1 MREQVTVVMRI
12 ACRVVKGQDQAVCI
26 WLGKETDYEGGR
38 AFLPGSNSILLN
50 AVQTRQ
56 IADLL
61 VSQAAELEAL
71 GGACVRVEGQRS
83 PELERFE
90 GKMS

>member
-38 AFLPGSNSILLN
+38 AFLPGSNRAYPVACQGLLRELDPTGCHV
-50 AVQTRQ
+50 APPFP
-56 IADLL
+56 ASSLL
-61 VSQAAELEAL
+61 GRDEL
-71 GGACVRVEGQRS
+71 
-83 PELERFE
+83 
-90 GKMS
+90 

>member
-1 MREQVTVVMRI
+1 
-12 ACRVVKGQDQAVCI
+12 
-26 WLGKETDYEGGR
+26 
-38 AFLPGSNSILLN
+38 LLN

>member
-1 MREQVTVVMRI
+1 MPTPVVMRI
-12 ACRVVKGQDQAVCI
+12 TCCVVKGQDQAVCI
-26 WLGKETDYEGGR
+26 WLGPEADYQAGKAR
-38 AFLPGSNSILLN
+38 VHGSNSILLN

-71 GGACVRVEGQRS
+71 GGACPRIEGQRS
-83 PELERFE
+83 LELESLL